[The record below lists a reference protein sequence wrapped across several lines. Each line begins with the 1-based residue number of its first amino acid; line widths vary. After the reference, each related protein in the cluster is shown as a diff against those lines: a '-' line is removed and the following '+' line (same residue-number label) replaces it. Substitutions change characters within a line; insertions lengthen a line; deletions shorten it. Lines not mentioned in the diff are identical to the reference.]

1 MAKWSSLGCRFSRV
15 QIRSGHNLG
24 MFSSVV
30 MFCIRP
36 CNWFASSKLGF
47 LSCLFAILSLF
58 VSHNGDYWATSN
70 SSIRDGP
77 LEKLWG

>member
-1 MAKWSSLGCRFSRV
+1 MAEWFSRGCWFPRV
-15 QIRSGHNLG
+15 QIRFCHNPG
-24 MFSSVV
+24 MLSSVV

-36 CNWFASSKLGF
+36 CNWFASSLLGF

-70 SSIRDGP
+70 SSISDGP